1 MIIEQAG
8 GKFRT
13 GCMLIL
19 FIFIGMLLLFRW
31 GCSGKNI
38 SQESRKMDIRLIL
51 ENTEFIKALGN
62 LELAERTTTE
72 IIERIESKK
81 VAMLPESK
89 AIYEVRF
96 KVRYTYF
103 VDGSPDKW
111 KIWEKEGIAYVEAP
125 LIKAGEPSVD
135 SSSVTGTYK
144 GGYMI
149 LEEKK
154 KLEEFKSTVSEV
166 ARQRSMDKQEIDLIR
181 ETCRR
186 SLERFFMQWF
196 NRYGIETKAVLV
208 KFSDEECF

>member
-81 VAMLPESK
+81 LPMLQESK

-149 LEEKK
+149 LGEKE
-154 KLEEFKSTVSEV
+154 KLEKFKSTVSEV
-166 ARQRSMDKQEIDLIR
+166 ARQRSMDTKEIDLIR
-181 ETCRR
+181 ESCRR
-186 SLERFFMQWF
+186 SLEKFIFQWAEK
-196 NRYGIETKAVLV
+196 YGFKILAVKV
-208 KFSDEECF
+208 KFSDEKEF